1 MGTIDDLKEDR
12 DNEKIGRAKEKK
24 KFEDRIRDLDHKSVS
39 SAAALK
45 KEVEAHAETR
55 QYLKDAAKAG
65 DSKSSTADK
74 AKIQNQQTE
83 IRKLNQKERRQHAE
97 IEQLKMDLYELNE
110 DYTAMSAEV
119 QKNDQAQ

>member
-1 MGTIDDLKEDR
+1 MLG
-12 DNEKIGRAKEKK
+12 
-24 KFEDRIRDLDHKSVS
+24 HKAVS

-83 IRKLNQKERRQHAE
+83 IRKLNQKGMLVILESRKVPIYRVHT
-97 IEQLKMDLYELNE
+97 M
-110 DYTAMSAEV
+110 V
-119 QKNDQAQ
+119 W